1 VGGNFKDFSIG
12 GSSGSLFISVFV
24 GVISVAIVVYIA
36 YKSYLYYADSKKWSW
51 FTQLC
56 KEKRMNTKETAY
68 LKNIVTRKK
77 ISTVD
82 DLFGSIYSLN
92 LPSPIKRK
100 LLWDDE
106 PSRSPSTQ
114 RPTRA

>member
-1 VGGNFKDFSIG
+1 MSQKE
-12 GSSGSLFISVFV
+12 
-24 GVISVAIVVYIA
+24 VIYLRNIVV
-36 YKSYLYYADSKKWSW
+36 
-51 FTQLC
+51 
-56 KEKRMNTKETAY
+56 
-68 LKNIVTRKK
+68 RKK

-106 PSRSPSTQ
+106 PTRTPAGGASRV
-114 RPTRA
+114 RR